1 MTIKF
6 TRILKM
12 IEFQRLDISAEL
24 IPTYCA
30 LADYSNKKG
39 YCWPKMET
47 LAKTLKCSVRTIQ
60 RHIKELAEKGL
71 IEIVKRRRI
80 KGKLS
85 SYLYKIVHIAHLAS
99 TGHKRQVERSPRF
112 PRKSRKSRHSRK
124 ERTRQNVNTPYS
136 PPLSREEKRRLDDK
150 KRKEGYEFLFGEPEN
165 PKAEEQKRKM
175 RQEEAKR
182 RWDGYEFLLG
192 GKEE

>member
-1 MTIKF
+1 MTVKF

-71 IEIVKRRRI
+71 NAWCELFAEDLSGRCPPLKVGLLPDPER
-80 KGKLS
+80 KGTDSSCSAWTPSSPHSTLS
-85 SYLYKIVHIAHLAS
+85 SMTSARVPCVK
-99 TGHKRQVERSPRF
+99 KEPR
-112 PRKSRKSRHSRK
+112 P
-124 ERTRQNVNTPYS
+124 
-136 PPLSREEKRRLDDK
+136 
-150 KRKEGYEFLFGEPEN
+150 
-165 PKAEEQKRKM
+165 
-175 RQEEAKR
+175 
-182 RWDGYEFLLG
+182 
-192 GKEE
+192 